1 MTILRCY
8 LKCSDVVQL
17 GDGYSR
23 LVSDAVVVV
32 YVVRVCFVCV
42 LGGDF

>member
-8 LKCSDVVQL
+8 LKCSDVVRL